1 MDTPQHKSFKVLVL
15 GDACI
20 DRYHYGYCDRLSPE
34 APVPILRH
42 NHSDD
47 REGMSL
53 NVANNLRAFGVQV
66 DKVNN
71 PEPISKERFVD
82 LKTRQHLI
90 RFDKGEVTSLEP
102 YSIAAAKNLDLRG
115 YDAVVISDYNK
126 GFITFEN
133 ATILAARCATRNIP
147 LFVDSKKGDLSCYS
161 SAILKI
167 NEKEFKRA
175 TKYPIDY
182 ELVVTMGSSGARWG
196 EKHYSTEE
204 CEVFDV
210 SGAGDTFLAAL
221 VYEYLKTSSLDKAIQ
236 FANKC
241 SRLVVQRFGTYSITK
256 EDVESI

>member
-1 MDTPQHKSFKVLVL
+1 MDTPRHKLFKVLVI

-42 NHSDD
+42 NHTDERD
-47 REGMSL
+47 GMSL

-66 DKVNN
+66 EKVTNSA
-71 PEPISKERFVD
+71 PISKERFVD
-82 LKTRQHLI
+82 IRTRQHLI

-102 YSIAAAKNLDLRG
+102 YSVASAKNLELAG
-115 YDAVVISDYNK
+115 YDALVISDYNK
-126 GFITFEN
+126 GFVTFEN
-133 ATILAARCATRNIP
+133 ASILSSRCASLNIP

-167 NEKEFKRA
+167 NEKEFQKA
-175 TKYPIDY
+175 TKYPLDY
-182 ELVVTMGSSGARWG
+182 ELVVTMGSAGARWG
-196 EKHYSTEE
+196 EKQYSTQE

-236 FANKC
+236 YANKC